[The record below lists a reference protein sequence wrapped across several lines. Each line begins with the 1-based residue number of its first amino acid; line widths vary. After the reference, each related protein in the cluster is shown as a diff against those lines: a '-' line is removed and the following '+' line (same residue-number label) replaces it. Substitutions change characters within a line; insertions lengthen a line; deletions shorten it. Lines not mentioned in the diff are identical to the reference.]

1 MPFTMTKKRAAA
13 LTSYKQAR
21 KRFENRVYK
30 QVRRGYSYSGPE
42 ALTVPEVRES
52 LSTRQLQRETV
63 RLNQLKGKQLQKQL
77 QFQGRPA
84 EVEIHRRRSEA
95 AKKAARTREK
105 LKQLKT
111 EESTDV
117 KETTSGR
124 VERPSEFTASNEPGF
139 ITSQHEKDKKN
150 KKRVESLKE
159 KASVGNVEL
168 DKIDDIIYS
177 LDVNDFITL
186 ANEVRAAKRIA
197 EKKGVRFVTIP
208 PEVLEKID
216 TPPHVYQT
224 YMIDMGVTL
233 RKLIVFV
240 VETLT
245 GSTLSA
251 EEVTRIEKESE
262 IERGIPTDADFQ
274 GLDDLSGVRV
284 IQSAE
289 ETESQQEEIV
299 ERQQLYLTGRE
310 AYIDAKYQFENLPSD
325 SKDILSRFFEDA
337 LQSQGYVNV
346 FNNIGRKASEF
357 KQAVSRITKVKTDV
371 SFDKWEQVIE
381 SIINGG

>member
-13 LTSYKQAR
+13 LTNYKQAR

-77 QFQGRPA
+77 QFQGSPA
-84 EVEIHRRRSEA
+84 QAEIHRRRSEA

-105 LKQLKT
+105 LKLLKT
-111 EESTDV
+111 EETSDI

-124 VERPSEFTASNEPGF
+124 VERPSEFTASNEAGF
-139 ITSQHEKDKKN
+139 ITSQREKDKKN
-150 KKRVESLKE
+150 KKRIENLKE

-186 ANEVRAAKRIA
+186 ANEVRSAKRIA

-208 PEVLEKID
+208 PDVLEKID

-289 ETESQQEEIV
+289 ETESQQTEIV

-325 SKDILSRFFEDA
+325 NKDILNRVFEDA

-357 KQAVSRITKVKTDV
+357 KQAVSRITKVKTDI